1 MRAPAQQNN
10 KKRRRKPRAH
20 GIRAPPAARN
30 KFLPTPRGAPR
41 SRLRPAVR
49 CGSAE
54 REKEREAETT
64 KRGSLRGAH
73 GRSTELDATCV
84 ACPLRPPRTRR
95 RRVKAGGSGVRCE
108 EGRDETHGTTSA
120 RWREVAGR
128 GLFKS
133 TRTARSPRAP
143 RASHQTPHSRGAS
156 RVRRLGNLRAAEEGS
171 LSSRGVQGKTHDNE
185 REQTAPAHHIPR
197 ALLGCG
203 GESRQIVRPTGAR
216 AAQVSTVASHVD
228 EGSLR
233 AEGRANRR
241 HKTTNDLRCRENT
254 TTTKPDR
261 RETKTL

>member
-84 ACPLRPPRTRR
+84 ACPLRPPRTLR

-156 RVRRLGNLRAAEEGS
+156 RVRRLGNLRAAERQRRARFHRAGCKEK
-171 LSSRGVQGKTHDNE
+171 RTTNE
-185 REQTAPAHHIPR
+185 REQTAPAHHIP
-197 ALLGCG
+197 AG
-203 GESRQIVRPTGAR
+203 PAR
-216 AAQVSTVASHVD
+216 
-228 EGSLR
+228 LR
-233 AEGRANRR
+233 RR
-241 HKTTNDLRCRENT
+241 EP
-254 TTTKPDR
+254 PDR
-261 RETKTL
+261 TTHRRPRRAGLGGCVSRG